1 VVSAATDMTE
11 TSKNGESASE
21 SLSHVASLPRITLQ
35 AFCETDDLLR
45 MIEAAAH
52 DRRMARAHVKVH
64 KGGVIAALEA
74 YKSAPTPN
82 LIILESCADRAV
94 LVRQLGDLAD
104 YCDPGTRVVVI
115 GYENDIDLYRDLTS
129 RGVSDYIV
137 GPVPV
142 IDFIDRI
149 SALYKGSNAQTLGRS
164 IAVLGAKGGVGASTI
179 AQNLAWSI
187 SNKLEME
194 TVIVDLDLPFGT
206 VALNYNQDPTQGV
219 AEAISSLDRLD
230 AQYLDGLLSKCGDHL
245 SILSAPVSLDKV
257 YELDGEIC
265 DAVIEILTS
274 IVPWSILDVPHS
286 WNEWSKD
293 VLSKIDDV
301 VVVASPDLP
310 NLRNARMMIDALS
323 SLRPNDRAPNLV
335 LNMVGVPRRPEISV
349 EEFSQAVGLEA
360 LASIPFDPKFFGV
373 ATNNGQMLGEV
384 DAASKIVEMIDDLGR
399 VIVRREKHE
408 KRQSGLFGKIFGS
421 LVSRKSV

>member
-1 VVSAATDMTE
+1 
-11 TSKNGESASE
+11 
-21 SLSHVASLPRITLQ
+21 
-35 AFCETDDLLR
+35 

-94 LVRQLGDLAD
+94 LVGQLGDLAD

-274 IVPWSILDVPHS
+274 IVPWSILDVPHN
-286 WNEWSKD
+286 WNEWTKD
-293 VLSKIDDV
+293 LLSKIDDV

-408 KRQSGLFGKIFGS
+408 KRQSGLFGKIFGG